1 MWGFIFP
8 HLTLNIYKEVK
19 RLTENGN
26 GNGRKRL
33 FDPVLIFIRLIQG
46 FWERR
51 DLVSGETTI
60 VDDQTVE
67 EDLQDRLELPE
78 SDNQDN

>member
-1 MWGFIFP
+1 M
-8 HLTLNIYKEVK
+8 
-19 RLTENGN
+19 TENGN
-26 GNGRKRL
+26 GNGRKPM

-51 DLVSGETTI
+51 DLVNGETTI

-67 EDLQDRLELPE
+67 NDLEDSLDLPE

>member
-1 MWGFIFP
+1 VG
-8 HLTLNIYKEVK
+8 IYLPTSNLEYIKEVK

>member
-1 MWGFIFP
+1 M
-8 HLTLNIYKEVK
+8 
-19 RLTENGN
+19 TENDN
-26 GNGRKRL
+26 GNGRKQM

-51 DLVSGETTI
+51 DLVNGETTI

-67 EDLQDRLELPE
+67 NDLEDRLDLPE

>member
-1 MWGFIFP
+1 MR
-8 HLTLNIYKEVK
+8 K
-19 RLTENGN
+19 NGN

-33 FDPVLIFIRLIQG
+33 FDPVLIFTRLIQG

-51 DLVSGETTI
+51 NLVNGETTI

-67 EDLQDRLELPE
+67 EDLQDRLDLTE
-78 SDNQDN
+78 SDNQEN